1 MAYGWDD
8 GDEPWHP
15 WNQGKFEDQ
24 NLGYWRLP
32 ASKKQA
38 IWEAE
43 QRGDNSVG
51 ERIIHRQQEI
61 DAERCFVATSAY
73 EGNQNHPTV
82 VKLRQYR
89 DDILS
94 NSSAGHKFI
103 EFYYG
108 GFGEKAA
115 KVLDAVP
122 SLKPIVRNSLDLL
135 VEKIV
140 NPALGRRQT
149 FSSQSKSYAA

>member
-1 MAYGWDD
+1 MYLRNREKLLREGFRPTDEFYKLLQDIRMREWKYARDF
-8 GDEPWHP
+8 GDESQHL
-15 WNQGKFEDQ
+15 KID
-24 NLGYWRLP
+24 
-32 ASKKQA
+32 KKA
-38 IWEAE
+38 RDEWEHQSRE
-43 QRGDNSVG
+43 PG
-51 ERIIHRQQEI
+51 
-61 DAERCFVATSAY
+61 CFIATSAY

-94 NSSAGHKFI
+94 NSSAGQKFI

-108 GFGEKAA
+108 GFGQNAA
-115 KVLDAVP
+115 KVLDAVT
-122 SLKPIVRNSLDLL
+122 SLKPFVRNSLDLL

-140 NPALGRRQT
+140 NPALERRQT